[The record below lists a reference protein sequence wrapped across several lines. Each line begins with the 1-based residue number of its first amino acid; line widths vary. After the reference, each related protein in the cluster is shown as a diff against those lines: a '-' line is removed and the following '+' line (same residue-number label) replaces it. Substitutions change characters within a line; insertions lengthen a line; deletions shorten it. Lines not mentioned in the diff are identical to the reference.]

1 MIRHVITWKL
11 VAEDSADKDAAFAE
25 LAAGFGALPHLIPE
39 IKSLQIGRDIDETE
53 GNADVVLIIDY
64 ATTAD
69 LEIYQHHP
77 DHVKVKEIVRRV
89 ATARTAVDF
98 EL

>member
-1 MIRHVITWKL
+1 MIRHVINWKL
-11 VAEDSADKDAAFAE
+11 SAEDAVERDAAFAE

-39 IKSLQIGRDIDETE
+39 IKSLQIGRDLDETE
-53 GNADVVLIIDY
+53 GNWDVVLIIDY

-69 LEIYQHHP
+69 LEVYQHHP
-77 DHVKVKEIVRRV
+77 EHEKVKEVVKRV
-89 ATARTAVDF
+89 TNARTCVDF